1 MSRFKLKN
9 IKIAVFISVFLILV
23 AAFSYVAPF
32 LAESRSIS
40 GDVLRLHIIANSD
53 SSADQAVKYS
63 VRDAV
68 LRTMQEHFDGAQS
81 LEETL
86 EIAQENQQLMQDTAN
101 AVLAE
106 KGAQYRAKV
115 EIDREYFNTRA
126 YENVTFPAGCYES
139 VVITLGSGSGKNWWC
154 VMYPA
159 ICLPEVEEESL
170 DTVLDD
176 DEMTVIESDQYDVRF
191 KIVEIY
197 QEVVSYFQNKTM
209 HKK

>member
-1 MSRFKLKN
+1 MSRFKPKN

-68 LRTMQEHFDGAQS
+68 LRTMQERFNGVQS

-101 AVLAE
+101 EVLAE

-139 VVITLGSGSGKNWWC
+139 VVITLGSGNGKNWWC

-170 DTVLDD
+170 DAVLDD
-176 DEMTVIESDQYDVRF
+176 DEMSVIESDQYDVRF

>member
-1 MSRFKLKN
+1 MSRFKPKN

-68 LRTMQEHFDGAQS
+68 LRTMQERFNGVQS

-101 AVLAE
+101 EVLVE

-139 VVITLGSGSGKNWWC
+139 VVITLGSGNGKNWWC

-170 DTVLDD
+170 DAVLDD
-176 DEMTVIESDQYDVRF
+176 DEMSVIESDQYDVRF

>member
-1 MSRFKLKN
+1 MSRFKPKN

-68 LRTMQEHFDGAQS
+68 LRTMQERFDGVQS

-101 AVLAE
+101 EVLAE

-139 VVITLGSGSGKNWWC
+139 VVITLGSGNGKNWWC

-170 DTVLDD
+170 DAVLDD
-176 DEMTVIESDQYDVRF
+176 DEMSVIESDQYDVRF

>member
-1 MSRFKLKN
+1 MSRFKPKN

-68 LRTMQEHFDGAQS
+68 LRTMQERFDGVQS

-101 AVLAE
+101 EVLAE
-106 KGAQYRAKV
+106 KGAQYHAKV

-139 VVITLGSGSGKNWWC
+139 VVITLGSGNGKNWWC

-170 DTVLDD
+170 DAVLDD
-176 DEMTVIESDQYDVRF
+176 DEMSVIESDQYDVRF